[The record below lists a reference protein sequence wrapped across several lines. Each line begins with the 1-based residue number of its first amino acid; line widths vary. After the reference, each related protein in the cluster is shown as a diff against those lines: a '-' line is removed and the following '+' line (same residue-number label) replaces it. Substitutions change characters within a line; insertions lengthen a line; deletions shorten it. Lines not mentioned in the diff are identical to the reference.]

1 MVLRIRKKRSLARF
15 IAPVA
20 TLVILGYFGFHAFN
34 GQYGIRAN
42 LVMQKRMVELQT
54 QLADLSKRRETLEAR
69 VALLRDGS
77 MEKDMVD
84 QHVRS
89 QLNMVRDDEVVM
101 FLPQK

>member
-1 MVLRIRKKRSLARF
+1 MVLRIRKKRSLSRF

-42 LVMQKRMVELQT
+42 LAMQKRMVELQT
-54 QLADLSKRRETLEAR
+54 QLADLSKQRETLEAR

-101 FLPQK
+101 FLPQT

>member
-1 MVLRIRKKRSLARF
+1 MAVRSRRKPTMVRF
-15 IAPVA
+15 IAPLM

-42 LVMQKRMVELQT
+42 LLMQKRMVELQDQLQERT
-54 QLADLSKRRETLEAR
+54 QRRALLEDR
-69 VALLRDGS
+69 VALLRRGR

-89 QLNMVRDDEVVM
+89 QLNMLRQDEVVL
-101 FLPQK
+101 FLSK

>member
-1 MVLRIRKKRSLARF
+1 MVLRIRKKRSLSRF

-34 GQYGIRAN
+34 GQYGIRAH
-42 LVMQKRMVELQT
+42 LAMQKRMVELQAE
-54 QLADLSKRRETLEAR
+54 LDGLSKQRETLEAR
-69 VALLRDGS
+69 VALLREGS

-84 QHVRS
+84 QHVRA

-101 FLPQK
+101 FLPQ

>member
-1 MVLRIRKKRSLARF
+1 MARF
-15 IAPVA
+15 IAPLM

-42 LVMQKRMVELQT
+42 LLMQKRMVELQDQLQERT
-54 QLADLSKRRETLEAR
+54 QRRALLEDR
-69 VALLRDGS
+69 VALLRRGS

-89 QLNMVRDDEVVM
+89 QLNMLRQDEVVL
-101 FLPQK
+101 FLSK

>member
-1 MVLRIRKKRSLARF
+1 MVLRIRKKRSLSRF

-42 LVMQKRMVELQT
+42 LAMQKRMVELQVE
-54 QLADLSKRRETLEAR
+54 LDGLSKRRETLEAR

-89 QLNMVRDDEVVM
+89 QLNMLREDEVVM

>member
-1 MVLRIRKKRSLARF
+1 MVLRIRKKRSLSRF

-42 LVMQKRMVELQT
+42 LAMQKRMVELQT
-54 QLADLSKRRETLEAR
+54 QLAGLSKRRETLEAR

>member
-1 MVLRIRKKRSLARF
+1 MVLRIRKKRSLTRF

-42 LVMQKRMVELQT
+42 LAMEQRKVALEEKLAGLSEKR
-54 QLADLSKRRETLEAR
+54 AILEAR
-69 VALLRDGS
+69 VALLREGS

-84 QHVRS
+84 EYVRS
-89 QLNMVRDDEVVM
+89 QLNMVRDNEVVM

>member
-1 MVLRIRKKRSLARF
+1 MVLRISKKRSLSRF

-42 LVMQKRMVELQT
+42 LAMQKRMVELQT
-54 QLADLSKRRETLEAR
+54 QLADLSKQRETLEAR

-101 FLPQK
+101 FLPKK